1 MRAVIQRVKKASV
14 SVDGSIVSSIGCGLL
29 VLLGI
34 SKDESYK
41 DFDYIIDKIINMRIF
56 HDLDGKMNESISSIN
71 GEILIVSQFTLYGDI
86 RKGRRPSYD
95 RAENSENAI
104 KIYNEFIEKIKQKYD
119 PNKIF
124 TGVFGAMMDIDL
136 LNFGPVIILLDSK
149 RGF

>member
-1 MRAVIQRVKKASV
+1 MRAVVQRVKRASV
-14 SVDGSIVSSIGCGLL
+14 TVDGELVSSIGSGLL

-34 SKDESYK
+34 SKTETED
-41 DFDYIIDKIINMRIF
+41 DTDYIIDKIINMRIF
-56 HDLDGKMNESISSIN
+56 PDNNGKMNESILSIN

-95 RAENSENAI
+95 MAEGSDTAI
-104 KIYNEFIEKIKQKYD
+104 KIYNGFIEKIKQKYD
-119 PNKIF
+119 FSKIF

-136 LNFGPVIILLDSK
+136 VNSGPVTILLDSK